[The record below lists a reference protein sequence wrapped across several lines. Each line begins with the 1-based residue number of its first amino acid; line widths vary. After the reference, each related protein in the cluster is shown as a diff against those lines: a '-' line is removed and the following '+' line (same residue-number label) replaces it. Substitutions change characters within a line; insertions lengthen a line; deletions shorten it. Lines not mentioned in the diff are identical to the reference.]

1 MNDRYFAGAAKLL
14 AGVSSAAM
22 VMVPAVASAQSETE
36 RYYQDERPSPV
47 AYQSPPVSQYS
58 SLPPPQYQSPPPPQA
73 VQAPQ
78 YQSPPPPQ
86 AAQTPQYQSPPPQ
99 YQYQSPPPPQAQLA
113 PQAPAAGDYNNWLYQ
128 QALRDYRAR
137 YAQWSAQ
144 SRVAQAPPPSES
156 CGSQRSTNI
165 ATGAIIGGVAGALLG
180 FSLAG
185 WAVRGAWALFGG
197 SVGLAAGAALGSSAT
212 NADCQRGYA
221 RGPGRPDYYGPGPGY
236 GYGRAPAYAS
246 PYRGYAPDP
255 RYYRP
260 VYPNPGYGPPPSP
273 YYRY

>member
-1 MNDRYFAGAAKLL
+1 MNNRYFAGAATLL

-22 VMVPAVASAQSETE
+22 VVIPAAASAQAEPDG
-36 RYYQDERPSPV
+36 YYQDGPSPV
-47 AYQSPPVSQYS
+47 AYQPPPASQYQ
-58 SLPPPQYQSPPPPQA
+58 SLPPPQYQSPAPPQAAPAPQYQSPPPPQYQSPPPPRAQY
-73 VQAPQ
+73 APQ
-78 YQSPPPPQ
+78 
-86 AAQTPQYQSPPPQ
+86 T
-99 YQYQSPPPPQAQLA
+99 
-113 PQAPAAGDYNNWLYQ
+113 PAAGDYNNWLYQ
-128 QALRDYRAR
+128 QTLRDYRAH

-144 SRVAQAPPPSES
+144 TRAAQAPPPSES

-212 NADCQRGYA
+212 NADCQGGYA
-221 RGPGRPDYYGPGPGY
+221 RGTGRPEYYGSGP

-255 RYYRP
+255 RYYRRP
-260 VYPNPGYGPPPSP
+260 VYANPGYADPGYGPPPSP

>member
-1 MNDRYFAGAAKLL
+1 MNNRYVAGAATLL

-22 VMVPAVASAQSETE
+22 VMVPAVASAQSEADG
-36 RYYQDERPSPV
+36 YYQQGPAPA
-47 AYQSPPVSQYS
+47 AYQSPPVSQYQ
-58 SLPPPQYQSPPPPQA
+58 SLPPPQYQSPPPPQVA
-73 VQAPQ
+73 QYASPPAPQ
-78 YQSPPPPQ
+78 YQSP
-86 AAQTPQYQSPPPQ
+86 SPPQ
-99 YQYQSPPPPQAQLA
+99 YQAPPPPQGQYA
-113 PQAPAAGDYNNWLYQ
+113 PQAPAAGASDYNNWLYQ
-128 QALRDYRAR
+128 QTLRDYRAR

-144 SRVAQAPPPSES
+144 SREAPPSSES

-165 ATGAIIGGVAGALLG
+165 ATGAIVGGVAGALLG

-212 NADCQRGYA
+212 NNDCQRGYA
-221 RGPGRPDYYGPGPGY
+221 RGPGRPDYYGSGP

-255 RYYRP
+255 RYYRRP
-260 VYPNPGYGPPPSP
+260 VYANPGYGPPPGP

>member
-1 MNDRYFAGAAKLL
+1 M
-14 AGVSSAAM
+14 
-22 VMVPAVASAQSETE
+22 
-36 RYYQDERPSPV
+36 
-47 AYQSPPVSQYS
+47 
-58 SLPPPQYQSPPPPQA
+58 
-73 VQAPQ
+73 
-78 YQSPPPPQ
+78 
-86 AAQTPQYQSPPPQ
+86 
-99 YQYQSPPPPQAQLA
+99 
-113 PQAPAAGDYNNWLYQ
+113 
-128 QALRDYRAR
+128 RDYQAR

-144 SRVAQAPPPSES
+144 TRAAQAPPPGES

-221 RGPGRPDYYGPGPGY
+221 RGPVRPEYYGSGPAY

-246 PYRGYAPDP
+246 PYQGYGPDP
-255 RYYRP
+255 RYYRRP
-260 VYPNPGYGPPPSP
+260 VYAYPGYGPPPSP
-273 YYRY
+273 YYYRY

>member
-1 MNDRYFAGAAKLL
+1 MNNRCFAGAATLL

-22 VMVPAVASAQSETE
+22 VMVPAAAGAQGEPDG
-36 RYYQDERPSPV
+36 YYQDGQPSPV
-47 AYQSPPVSQYS
+47 AYQSPPASQYQ
-58 SLPPPQYQSPPPPQA
+58 SLPPPQYQSPPPPQVA
-73 VQAPQ
+73 QAPYQSPPPPQ

-86 AAQTPQYQSPPPQ
+86 GQY
-99 YQYQSPPPPQAQLA
+99 A
-113 PQAPAAGDYNNWLYQ
+113 PQAAAAGAADYNNWLYQ
-128 QALRDYRAR
+128 QTLRDYRAR

-144 SRVAQAPPPSES
+144 TRAAQAPRPSES

-165 ATGAIIGGVAGALLG
+165 ATGAIVGGVAGALLG
-180 FSLAG
+180 LSLAG

-197 SVGLAAGAALGSSAT
+197 SIGLAAGAALGSTAT

-221 RGPGRPDYYGPGPGY
+221 RGPGSPEYYGSGP

-255 RYYRP
+255 RPYRRP
-260 VYPNPGYGPPPSP
+260 GYADPGYGPPPGP

>member
-1 MNDRYFAGAAKLL
+1 MGETAMSNRYFAGAATLL

-22 VMVPAVASAQSETE
+22 VMVPAVASAQSEADG
-36 RYYQDERPSPV
+36 YYPGVPPSPV
-47 AYQSPPVSQYS
+47 AYQAPPASQYQ

-73 VQAPQ
+73 APAPQ

-86 AAQTPQYQSPPPQ
+86 GQYAS
-99 YQYQSPPPPQAQLA
+99 QAT
-113 PQAPAAGDYNNWLYQ
+113 AAGGADYNNWLYQ
-128 QALRDYRAR
+128 QTLRDYRAR

-144 SRVAQAPPPSES
+144 TQGGRAGPPSES

-165 ATGAIIGGVAGALLG
+165 AAGAIVGGVAGALLG

-221 RGPGRPDYYGPGPGY
+221 RGPGREYYGSGP

-255 RYYRP
+255 RYYRRP
-260 VYPNPGYGPPPSP
+260 VYANPGYADPGYGPPPSP

>member
-1 MNDRYFAGAAKLL
+1 MNNRYFAGAATLL

-36 RYYQDERPSPV
+36 GYYQDQRPSPV
-47 AYQSPPVSQYS
+47 AYQSPPVSQYQ

-73 VQAPQ
+73 AP
-78 YQSPPPPQ
+78 
-86 AAQTPQYQSPPPQ
+86 APQYQSPPPQ
-99 YQYQSPPPPQAQLA
+99 YQSPPPPRAQYA
-113 PQAPAAGDYNNWLYQ
+113 PQAPGAGDYNNWLYQ
-128 QALRDYRAR
+128 QSMRDYQAR

-144 SRVAQAPPPSES
+144 TRAAQAPPPGES

-221 RGPGRPDYYGPGPGY
+221 RGPVRPEYYGSGPGY
-236 GYGRAPAYAS
+236 WRAPAYAS
-246 PYRGYAPDP
+246 PYQGYGPDP
-255 RYYRP
+255 RYYRRP
-260 VYPNPGYGPPPSP
+260 IYANPGYGPPPSP
-273 YYRY
+273 YYYRY